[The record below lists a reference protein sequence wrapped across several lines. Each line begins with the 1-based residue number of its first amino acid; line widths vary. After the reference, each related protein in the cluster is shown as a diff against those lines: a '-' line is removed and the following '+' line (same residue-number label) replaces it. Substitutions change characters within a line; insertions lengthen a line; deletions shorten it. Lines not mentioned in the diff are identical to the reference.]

1 MDPSLCTGTELR
13 TLPYLPQL
21 PRIQR
26 CHHAHLTDEKTEAPT
41 QHPEI
46 GDKARLGSDSRALGS
61 STAFSPGQ
69 TQTPPTADP
78 TPSAREQQ
86 SLPGLSLSLGSQ
98 TCASQTPHSAPTPQG
113 RQSPAGKRQGQVS
126 RRSWPVSNL
135 LGRCS
140 RRPWGGDCPLFSLPH
155 LLPGSWLQ
163 ALDAFSVCPVPPGAD
178 ATRAPLGPTRL
189 SS

>member
-41 QHPEI
+41 QHRDRGQSQAGLQP
-46 GDKARLGSDSRALGS
+46 
-61 STAFSPGQ
+61 AFSPGQ

-78 TPSAREQQ
+78 TPSAYEQQ

-140 RRPWGGDCPLFSLPH
+140 RRPRGGDCPLLSLPH

-163 ALDAFSVCPVPPGAD
+163 ALDAFSVCPVPPRSD

-189 SS
+189 GS